1 MLSPWIPHVY
11 DALGP
16 GGRRTAPPRPRTA
29 RNRVNAEKQ
38 VILMERIDKLPES
51 PYNNF
56 VIFIRFK

>member
-1 MLSPWIPHVY
+1 MSMTPWVQA
-11 DALGP
+11 DG
-16 GGRRTAPPRPRTA
+16 APPRPRTA